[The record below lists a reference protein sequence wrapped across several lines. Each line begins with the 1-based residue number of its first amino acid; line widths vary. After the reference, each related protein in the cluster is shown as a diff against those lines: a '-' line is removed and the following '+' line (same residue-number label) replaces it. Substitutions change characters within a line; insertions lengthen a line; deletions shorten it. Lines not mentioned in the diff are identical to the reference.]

1 MKKIILLA
9 ATVIAQLM
17 STNCEAIVQT
27 VNMTTGPGA
36 VGSTGPWMVKL
47 PGGTTFIDA
56 YASNATLLETATGT
70 KRNSWATNAC
80 GKWISPH
87 TILTAGANFG
97 NIPDIPSSVGNYTYR
112 LQFYNGGNCPL
123 TASMSLIAG
132 GDNNITSIKLN
143 GSPAH
148 AVSATYSPLANIT
161 LTNLASEIGS
171 GFNVIDV
178 TVNNAHGY
186 TGMMLCGNLTIDYG
200 NGIYPIFTGASSFC
214 PGEALI
220 FNGSASSST
229 GYIQSH
235 FWEIAECDA
244 AGNYTNPSAV
254 WNSGFSGVPSSINF
268 STINLGFTP
277 QCGKYYRVKLAVINP
292 CVPWNELS
300 KVIFI
305 KCKPTVLIDAPEAV
319 CEGSSIPLAVSGN
332 ASSYT
337 WGAPFNQT
345 ANSVLVTVGAG
356 TTIYTV
362 TGTLNGCTA
371 SATVAVTGAP
381 ANLNI
386 NISTGVNNTTGA
398 LIASG
403 FNDDTWHNRGVPGTI
418 ATTPYNSTPFMRV
431 VNPYYD
437 PIHAWVTS
445 PNAKWITTANG
456 VNSLYNPA
464 ELACSESSSRF
475 GADDHYW
482 FETKFNLPISSYSN
496 LRMEVEYAVDNSIAI
511 YLNSLALNGTFNS
524 FNNLEYVSW
533 TYPDSQFTTL
543 HNIGT
548 IATNQSHYTQGEN
561 TVLVEVWNGGGT
573 NGPQSVMGLLLNAR
587 VKGECTPQYYGK
599 EVTVTIN
606 EDMVNEHIAAT
617 TFLYPNPSQGSFSIE
632 NSDRII
638 SGVTVRDALGRVV
651 KTMTD
656 LNTNSVQVE
665 LSGANKGF
673 YFAEI
678 TYKGQMKPVF
688 KKIIIE

>member
-9 ATVIAQLM
+9 ATVVAQLM
-17 STNCEAIVQT
+17 STTCDAIVQT
-27 VNMTTGPGA
+27 VNLTTGPGA

-87 TILTAGANFG
+87 TIMTAGANFG
-97 NIPDIPSSVGNYTYR
+97 NIPDIPSVVGNYTYR

-148 AVSATYSPLANIT
+148 AISATYSPLANIT
-161 LTNLASEIGS
+161 LTSLASEIVS
-171 GFNVIDV
+171 GFNVVDV

-200 NGIYPIFTGASSFC
+200 NGIYPIFSGASSFC

-244 AGNYTNPSAV
+244 AGNYNNPAAV
-254 WNSGFSGVPSSINF
+254 WNSGFAGAPASINF
-268 STINLGFTP
+268 STTNLGFTP

-300 KVIFI
+300 KIIYI
-305 KCKPTVLIDAPEAV
+305 KCKPTVLVNAPGAV
-319 CEGSSIPLAVSGN
+319 CQGSSVLLSVSGN

-337 WGAPFNQT
+337 WGAPINQT
-345 ANSVLVTVGAG
+345 VNSLYVTPGVG
-356 TTIYTV
+356 TTNYTV
-362 TGTLNGCTA
+362 TGTLNSCTA
-371 SATVAVTGAP
+371 SAVVQVTVVP
-381 ANLNI
+381 SNLDI
-386 NISTGVNNTTGA
+386 NLSTGVYNTSGA
-398 LIASG
+398 FISSG
-403 FNDDTWHNRGVPGTI
+403 FYEDTWKNRGVPGVI
-418 ATTPYNSTPFMRV
+418 ATTPYNSTTPMRV
-431 VNPYYD
+431 VNPYSD
-437 PIHAWVTS
+437 PIHSWVTS
-445 PNAKWITTANG
+445 PNAKWITTTDG
-456 VNSLYNPA
+456 VNSGYNPV
-464 ELACSESSSRF
+464 ELPCSQSVNRL

-482 FETKFNLPISSYSN
+482 FEARFNLPVSYSN

-511 YLNSLALNGTFNS
+511 YLNSSALSGT
-524 FNNLEYVSW
+524 FNNLEYLSW

-543 HNIGT
+543 HNLGA
-548 IATNQSHYTQGEN
+548 IATNQSHYALGDN
-561 TVLVEVWNGGGT
+561 TVLVEVWNGGGA
-573 NGPQSVMGLLLNAR
+573 NGPQSVMGLLLNAH
-587 VKGECTPQYYGK
+587 VKGECLAQSRSAEPM
-599 EVTVTIN
+599 VLLN
-606 EDMVNEHIAAT
+606 DEDIVNEHIAAT
-617 TFLYPNPSQGSFSIE
+617 TLLYPNPSQGSFSIG
-632 NSDRII
+632 NSGRII
-638 SGVTVRDALGRVV
+638 SGVTVRDALGCVV
-651 KTMTD
+651 NTMTD
-656 LNTNSVQVE
+656 LNTSNVRVE
-665 LSGANKGF
+665 LSNVSKGF
-673 YFAEI
+673 YVAEI

-688 KKIIIE
+688 KKVIVE